1 MKAKE
6 QLSII
11 QREYEFYRDLSEKL
25 EFRQNDELEGL
36 NQNVVRYHES
46 EKDLKQKLELIEGEN
61 KQLEHQNRVL
71 VSDIQKMQRD
81 LKSILAVNEEYQL
94 QAAQFRDREQQYSDL
109 GREYREKLE
118 AVKFERERIALK
130 EEQFLRQIQKNES
143 Q

>member
-46 EKDLKQKLELIEGEN
+46 EKDLK
-61 KQLEHQNRVL
+61 
-71 VSDIQKMQRD
+71 
-81 LKSILAVNEEYQL
+81 
-94 QAAQFRDREQQYSDL
+94 
-109 GREYREKLE
+109 
-118 AVKFERERIALK
+118 
-130 EEQFLRQIQKNES
+130 
-143 Q
+143 